1 VKVSFYGVRGS
12 IPTPGT
18 HTTVYGGNTSCLLI
32 EVPGAAPLVLD
43 CGTGVR
49 ALGRELLGRH
59 TPAVEVLFTHFHLDH
74 VFGFPFFGPL
84 YSPSCS
90 VGVGV
95 PALSQIEA
103 ENRLG
108 GYMNGTY
115 HPVRL
120 RDLRDR
126 VRIDPIRPGRPFERG
141 PFTIEPLRL
150 NHPGSSCG
158 YRIEAGGKVMA
169 FLTDT
174 APLARPDEGLV
185 VDRRPTG
192 AEAKIVAAIT
202 QADLVVMDTMFGFE
216 EYLEKMT
223 WGHAY
228 PEYAVALCKAAGVK
242 RLALFHH
249 SPDASDSMLDELA
262 ARWAH
267 CEGLEVFLAREGGSV
282 ELEG

>member
-1 VKVSFYGVRGS
+1 MKITFFGVRGS
-12 IPTPGT
+12 IPVPGEAT
-18 HTTVYGGNTSCLLI
+18 SEYGGNTSCLLV
-32 EVPGAAPLVLD
+32 EAPGAVPLVLD
-43 CGTGVR
+43 CGTGAR
-49 ALGRELLGRH
+49 ALGRHLLSRH
-59 TPAVEVLFTHFHLDH
+59 VPRVDMLFTHFHIDH

-84 YSPSCS
+84 YSPSVSVS
-90 VGVGV
+90 VGI

-120 RDLRDR
+120 RDVRDR
-126 VRIDPIRPGRPFERG
+126 LRIDAIRPSQPFERG
-141 PFTIEPLRL
+141 PFRIEPLRL
-150 NHPGSSCG
+150 NHPGGSYG
-158 YRIEAGGKVMA
+158 YRIEARGRVFA

-174 APLARPDEGLV
+174 APLARLDEGLLA
-185 VDRRPTG
+185 DRRPEG
-192 AEAKIVAAIT
+192 LEAKVVAALHG
-202 QADLVVMDTMFGFE
+202 ADLVVMDTMFSWD

-223 WGHAY
+223 WGHSF

-242 RLALFHH
+242 RLCLFHH
-249 SPDASDSMLDELA
+249 SPDASDAMLDALA
-262 ARWAH
+262 ARWAQ